1 MDKKCAVILAAGEGT
16 RMKSKKPK
24 ALAEVLFA
32 SMIDWVISA
41 VKESGIDDICVV
53 KGFGA
58 EYLEAHLADSCKTVL
73 QSERL
78 GTGHA
83 VLQAGSFIEKNG
95 GDVLVLNGDAPF
107 IDAKTIY
114 DALALHRKEG
124 NSVTVISAEID
135 DPTGYGRIIRSA
147 DGSVERIVEQRD
159 ASAEEAAVREVNSGA
174 FWFEGEALMR
184 ALNALSEKRASGEN
198 TKKSSISP
206 TLSRR

>member
-32 SMIDWVISA
+32 PMIDWVIGA

-58 EYLEAHLADSCKTVL
+58 EYLDAHLAGSCETVL

-83 VLQAGSFIEKNG
+83 VLQAGNFIENNG

-107 IDAKTIY
+107 IDADT
-114 DALALHRKEG
+114 L
-124 NSVTVISAEID
+124 
-135 DPTGYGRIIRSA
+135 
-147 DGSVERIVEQRD
+147 
-159 ASAEEAAVREVNSGA
+159 
-174 FWFEGEALMR
+174 
-184 ALNALSEKRASGEN
+184 RASLELH
-198 TKKSSISP
+198 TSSNSEE
-206 TLSRR
+206 LV

>member
-32 SMIDWVISA
+32 PMIDWVIGA

-58 EYLEAHLADSCKTVL
+58 EYLDAHLAGSCETVL

-83 VLQAGSFIEKNG
+83 VLQAGNFIESNG

-114 DALALHRKEG
+114 DALALHKKEG

-147 DGSVERIVEQRD
+147 DGSVEKIV
-159 ASAEEAAVREVNSGA
+159 
-174 FWFEGEALMR
+174 
-184 ALNALSEKRASGEN
+184 
-198 TKKSSISP
+198 
-206 TLSRR
+206 